1 MLKQQKKAK
10 ATADVVKL
18 IGESGSVYLC
28 INDSKKKKKK
38 KVIMNMMKVIVWFSA
53 IR

>member
-1 MLKQQKKAK
+1 MLKLQKKAK

-28 INDSKKKKKK
+28 INDTKKKKKK
-38 KVIMNMMKVIVWFSA
+38 KSS
-53 IR
+53 

>member
-1 MLKQQKKAK
+1 MLRQQKKAK

-18 IGESGSVYLC
+18 IGECGSVYLC
-28 INDSKKKKKK
+28 INDTKK
-38 KVIMNMMKVIVWFSA
+38 KVIMNMMNVTVWFSA

>member
-28 INDSKKKKKK
+28 IKDTKNFFKK
-38 KVIMNMMKVIVWFSA
+38 SS
-53 IR
+53 